1 MSCRFD
7 SSQGNSTLHE
17 VAYGFDLLEMRPI
30 KGQVVELLV
39 DFGAAVEDLDSV
51 SRSMHALAV
60 WSCLVGFLALSS
72 AVMRTRCTTSL
83 HVRNVLRTE
92 SSGILVYNLAAL
104 GGPSRPR
111 DRM

>member
-1 MSCRFD
+1 MLGRIRGFVKCR
-7 SSQGNSTLHE
+7 H
-17 VAYGFDLLEMRPI
+17 AY
-30 KGQVVELLV
+30 
-39 DFGAAVEDLDSV
+39 SV
-51 SRSMHALAV
+51 YN
-60 WSCLVGFLALSS
+60 F
-72 AVMRTRCTTSL
+72 SL